1 MKAILTVSLCFFC
14 VGIFYRKKINCKQ
27 FNNSLSLRNKGH
39 ILKGLCNLPNIKIS
53 NCNIHSYKGDSFPL
67 WYILVCSS
75 TLALFLPIWGF
86 SDPQMELMARHDL
99 ESVAKVKRQPPQ
111 WQPPQQ
117 QRRALGLRNHTQR
130 TEWGQTSRSDPRAD
144 PQTPRPAE
152 PQTPRLPETLDL
164 EQTTNAA
171 ATTTTTNAPMAAEN
185 TSNTPL

>member
-111 WQPPQQ
+111 WQQ

-171 ATTTTTNAPMAAEN
+171 ATTTTTTNAPMAAEN